1 MPEITKANFP
11 RAPWSDTSYFP
22 AETLIPVFKTSS
34 GHTTCHGYQWTSH
47 RETGKVHHAW
57 GDLLIHYLMRSININ
72 TDEDYLS
79 PSLTYFLAILKKKKK
94 HSHLQKQWQYWQD
107 QVQKWYSIISSVS
120 TEQTLSIEL
129 VILTHTHLHL
139 TH

>member
-22 AETLIPVFKTSS
+22 EETLIPVFKTSS

-57 GDLLIHYLMRSININ
+57 GDLLVHYLMRSININ

-79 PSLTYFLAILKKKKK
+79 PSLTYFLAIFFKKK